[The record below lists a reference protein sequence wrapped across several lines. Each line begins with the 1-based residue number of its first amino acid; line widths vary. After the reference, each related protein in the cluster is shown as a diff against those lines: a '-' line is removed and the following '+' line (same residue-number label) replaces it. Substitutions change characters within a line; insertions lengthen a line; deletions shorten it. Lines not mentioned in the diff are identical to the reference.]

1 MPCLLSRYL
10 AGVLRTLRR
19 LYWYTPMGE
28 VLGIGCTHGPQL
40 QFPDANMADILRRY
54 LSSDSTPAELK
65 DPRNW
70 PAAMRREWADDEGLA
85 AAGEHR
91 RVLVEGFRRARQA
104 LDDFNPDFVLIWGDD
119 QYENFKEDLV
129 PPFALYGLPDI
140 PVEPYKSSPV
150 VRTKE
155 NVWGQPEETRTAWR
169 GHPEGAGY
177 LSAELINSGFDVSC
191 AYAFHHAQTAN
202 HAFVRTVV
210 YLDYDQTGFPY
221 PIVPFHVNCYGSDLW
236 QNARNKTIPFR
247 APPSPPPW
255 RCYDLGKRVAEVVQA
270 SPWRVALIGSSSWS
284 HAFLT
289 AKHGGMY
296 PDVESD
302 RLLYQDMCAG
312 NLRRWRDLELQ
323 DIRDAGQH
331 EVLNWV
337 CLAGAMEGRRPEVL
351 AYSETY
357 LFNSDKAVVLF
368 PKS

>member
-1 MPCLLSRYL
+1 
-10 AGVLRTLRR
+10 
-19 LYWYTPMGE
+19 
-28 VLGIGCTHGPQL
+28 
-40 QFPDANMADILRRY
+40 
-54 LSSDSTPAELK
+54 
-65 DPRNW
+65 
-70 PAAMRREWADDEGLA
+70 
-85 AAGEHR
+85 
-91 RVLVEGFRRARQA
+91 
-104 LDDFNPDFVLIWGDD
+104 
-119 QYENFKEDLV
+119 
-129 PPFALYGLPDI
+129 
-140 PVEPYKSSPV
+140 V

-323 DIRDAGQH
+323 DIHDAGQH